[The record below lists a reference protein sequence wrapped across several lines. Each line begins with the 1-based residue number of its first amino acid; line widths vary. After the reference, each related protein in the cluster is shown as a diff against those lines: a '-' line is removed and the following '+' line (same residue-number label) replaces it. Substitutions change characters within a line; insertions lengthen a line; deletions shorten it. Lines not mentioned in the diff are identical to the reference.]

1 MKSRGTLYGLM
12 GFLSLL
18 GFLGIFTETKAFLAF
33 FAFAVDFSYFF
44 QPSDEMLESTMNRS
58 AARAFYCG
66 MVATALVAFLAF
78 FSGGTGE
85 HNALLTGLSAGWA
98 VAVIVHA
105 LSVAHD
111 QFRESWGLRY
121 DQE

>member
-44 QPSDEMLESTMNRS
+44 QPSDEMLESSMNRS

-66 MVATALVAFLAF
+66 MVATVPGCLPGILLRRRRGAQRPADRAFRRLG
-78 FSGGTGE
+78 SGRDRPRPLGGPRPVPGKLG
-85 HNALLTGLSAGWA
+85 APL
-98 VAVIVHA
+98 
-105 LSVAHD
+105 
-111 QFRESWGLRY
+111 
-121 DQE
+121 